1 MKIKYILFLLM
12 PFLFIQCKTTELI
25 QIRKDI
31 IGSYPAK
38 FLNISSFNQSRALM
52 FDSLPT
58 DLLKNDTI
66 ILIERFTDVNG
77 HYSYTIY
84 QSHNSSVKEQV
95 VSRSVVNGK
104 VVIDSF
110 RVLNIPD
117 RILEMVR
124 RGEVDKVIEGGNKS
138 ALTPPNT
145 IIINIGVRNKERERF
160 NFTTLIT
167 REFIVPE
174 YWEIP

>member
-12 PFLFIQCKTTELI
+12 PFLFIQCKTTGII

-38 FLNISSFNQSRALM
+38 FLNISSFNQSRVLM

-66 ILIERFTDVNG
+66 ILIERFTDIDG

-84 QSHNSSVKEQV
+84 QSRNQSIKWHMA
-95 VSRSVVNGK
+95 SRSVVNGK
-104 VVIDSF
+104 VVIDSL
-110 RVLNIPD
+110 RVLDIPD
-117 RILEMVR
+117 KILEMVR
-124 RGEVDKVIEGGNKS
+124 RGELDEIRIRGEKS
-138 ALTPPNT
+138 EITPTT
-145 IIINIGVRNKERERF
+145 ILIINIGINDKRKF
-160 NFTTLIT
+160 NFTTLISKVFST
-167 REFIVPE
+167 YGI
-174 YWEIP
+174 